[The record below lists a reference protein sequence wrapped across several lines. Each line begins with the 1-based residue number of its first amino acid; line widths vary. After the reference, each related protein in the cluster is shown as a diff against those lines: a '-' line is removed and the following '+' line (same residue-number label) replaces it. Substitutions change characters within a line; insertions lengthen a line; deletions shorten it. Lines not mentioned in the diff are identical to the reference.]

1 MLALN
6 IVKCIKTKGNRWI
19 SLACTTHAVTAI
31 ERKKKKPFWDYCS
44 ALSPTPMLHPASQGM
59 LISLGGSQ
67 SKTLKQDEDWF
78 QGSVLILP
86 CSKFAG
92 YHNNLQALFWK
103 RSIFV
108 TYCHIPPPL
117 LCCFKSELVF
127 KYLWEGSRIKSKHFL
142 VTTGIYSCPSW
153 AQSTCYTWIKN
164 WLRMVLAMG
173 EFGTQETLH
182 QNKKRHN
189 ERWDYLW
196 KFILHYKECISNFI
210 ATPQNANTQ

>member
-1 MLALN
+1 MYKHKREQMDIPCMHYTCCYSNGKKRKEKKKAFLGL
-6 IVKCIKTKGNRWI
+6 
-19 SLACTTHAVTAI
+19 LLQTHAPPCQPGDAGILRWFSEQDTKTGWI
-31 ERKKKKPFWDYCS
+31 
-44 ALSPTPMLHPASQGM
+44 
-59 LISLGGSQ
+59 LISGISPHP
-67 SKTLKQDEDWF
+67 TLQQVCRIPQQF
-78 QGSVLILP
+78 TILILEKIYF
-86 CSKFAG
+86 C
-92 YHNNLQALFWK
+92 N
-103 RSIFV
+103 IF
-108 TYCHIPPPL
+108 HIPLAL

-164 WLRMVLAMG
+164 WLWMVLAMG
-173 EFGTQETLH
+173 EFSTQETLR

-196 KFILHYKECISNFI
+196 KLILHYKECISNFI